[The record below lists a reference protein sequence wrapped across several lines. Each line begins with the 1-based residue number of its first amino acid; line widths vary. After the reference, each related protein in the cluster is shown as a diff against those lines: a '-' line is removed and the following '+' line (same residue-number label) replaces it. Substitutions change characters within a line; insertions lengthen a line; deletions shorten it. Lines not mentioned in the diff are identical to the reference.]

1 MGKKVAKQA
10 ISTAVLSSPTPV
22 GAAYRGYKAAK
33 VGKKAVKAGKKY
45 VSKKVTDYLTSK
57 GWTPPKSAYYRPKS
71 AAKDAGKKAKN
82 KK

>member
-1 MGKKVAKQA
+1 M
-10 ISTAVLSSPTPV
+10 LSSPTPV

-45 VSKKVTDYLTSK
+45 VSKKVTDYLTSQ
-57 GWTPPKSAYYRPKS
+57 GWTPPKSA
-71 AAKDAGKKAKN
+71 AKDAAKIASEKAKN